1 MPIPTPG
8 DVHVNRP
15 LTNISIAYIQE
26 ATAFIADK
34 AFPTVPVQKQSDRYF
49 KYLKEDWFRS
59 EAKERAPATE
69 SAGSGWRIDNTPT
82 YYATVFAV
90 HKDVD
95 DFTRA
100 NSDEPI
106 DMDRDATLW
115 VTQQLLLKREQVWA
129 QNYFRTTVW
138 DTDLQGVPAAPGA
151 GQFLQWD
158 QASSTPIEDITG
170 AAVLIAQ
177 KTGFRP
183 NVLVLSP
190 TVYNAIRNHPDVLD
204 RIKYTQRGVVTTEIL
219 AGLFDVERVLVP
231 WGVIN
236 PAPEGVP
243 GDADFDFIFGNHALL
258 VYANPTPSILQP
270 SGGYIFSWTGYL
282 GAGPA
287 GNRIKRFRIEQIGA
301 DRIEGEI
308 AFDAKLVAPDLGVF
322 FANAVA

>member
-34 AFPTVPVQKQSDRYF
+34 VFPTVPVQKQSDRYF

-115 VTQQLLLKREQVWA
+115 VT
-129 QNYFRTTVW
+129 
-138 DTDLQGVPAAPGA
+138 
-151 GQFLQWD
+151 
-158 QASSTPIEDITG
+158 
-170 AAVLIAQ
+170 
-177 KTGFRP
+177 
-183 NVLVLSP
+183 
-190 TVYNAIRNHPDVLD
+190 
-204 RIKYTQRGVVTTEIL
+204 
-219 AGLFDVERVLVP
+219 
-231 WGVIN
+231 
-236 PAPEGVP
+236 
-243 GDADFDFIFGNHALL
+243 
-258 VYANPTPSILQP
+258 
-270 SGGYIFSWTGYL
+270 
-282 GAGPA
+282 
-287 GNRIKRFRIEQIGA
+287 
-301 DRIEGEI
+301 
-308 AFDAKLVAPDLGVF
+308 
-322 FANAVA
+322 